1 MRLVS
6 ARLSNDY
13 GNDPTLAGKRYEG
26 LLAFMMEQSRVN
38 RMLPSV
44 DNAQYPS
51 VTSWNAQSK
60 SHATVVWKPPVVC
73 FDASF

>member
-51 VTSWNAQSK
+51 VTSWNA
-60 SHATVVWKPPVVC
+60 
-73 FDASF
+73 